1 MAEKILIDFTEE
13 TKVSVIKEKA
23 RQALIEDIVAYLSD
37 KYDDCRKTASN
48 EIGVVVG
55 EAKDEVN
62 TYDKGTT
69 VLVYKGN
76 CYNIHKDYVS
86 IDEKFRV
93 YIGIDMNLST
103 DIM

>member
-1 MAEKILIDFTEE
+1 MTYYLMPLTKEE
-13 TKVSVIKEKA
+13 SKDSRKKGYRYA
-23 RQALIEDIVAYLSD
+23 IENKSRWVNL
-37 KYDDCRKTASN
+37 
-48 EIGVVVG
+48 G